1 MGHIQDRWY
10 ATVKGPAGGKAIRVK
25 TALFGKGLRYKV
37 RYLDPDRSEKSKMYP
52 DRCKKQAE
60 DFLLGRVE
68 QAGREVR
75 RSSGREDQVSEA
87 GRELDQRAIARWSNP
102 DGSAKP
108 TEKPDL
114 PAFRRPAHQL
124 N

>member
-60 DFLLGRVE
+60 DFLLEVESNKREGYPRAGGSGFGSRPRIGPKGNRPMEQPGRFC
-68 QAGREVR
+68 
-75 RSSGREDQVSEA
+75 EA
-87 GRELDQRAIARWSNP
+87 D
-102 DGSAKP
+102 
-108 TEKPDL
+108 
-114 PAFRRPAHQL
+114 
-124 N
+124 